1 MQTKATADDF
11 VGVTKSF
18 DAQTLK
24 LLASMVRH
32 KICLRGYVHST
43 LRPHLPLSVSYTLF
57 KARSVPAV
65 LVPQLLPATFS
76 VVFGNVRQELQ
87 TFDEL
92 DDISFHI
99 CFHQVIQIYFAV
111 SNKISEPSMNFTVRI
126 SILAFTR

>member
-1 MQTKATADDF
+1 MQTKASADDF

-24 LLASMVRH
+24 L
-32 KICLRGYVHST
+32 
-43 LRPHLPLSVSYTLF
+43 
-57 KARSVPAV
+57 PAV